1 MIHFDSENKKA
12 KKAIKKEIKNARLEI
27 LRKI

>member
-1 MIHFDSENKKA
+1 MIHFDSKNKKI